1 MARKHLFPLVVLL
14 AAAAVAGVLALSR
27 TVALGQGTSSANADT
42 AIAYRLEELDRFEA
56 SLREQLA
63 RSSQPASA
71 PTRTVYRRASAATAH
86 ADDDAYEH
94 EDEHE
99 DDERDD

>member
-27 TVALGQGTSSANADT
+27 TVALGQGPSSANADT

-63 RSSQPASA
+63 QSQPGSA
-71 PTRTVYRRASAATAH
+71 PTRTVYRRAA

-94 EDEHE
+94 DDEHE
-99 DDERDD
+99 DDDEDAGRDD